1 MSNTVEIVVEG
12 KNDATRVFIEVEK
25 QAEVSARRAEA
36 EWSKSASSSS
46 TSVAKFGSEAERAGQ
61 RAERGLG
68 EGARK
73 GGKQADDE
81 MSKVAARTNAQF
93 SALTFAGLSFGLPAA
108 AAAGVAGTTA
118 ALGGLP
124 VIFGVIAGK
133 ILASNQQVAESF
145 TGLGNTVKNDV
156 TAMTDVMVGPALQ
169 ASDELTASFKRME
182 PAINTAMVTS
192 AGYVQYFTKAVT
204 GLAENA
210 MPGVVVAVKSA
221 VPVLQ
226 SLDDFSVQAGAGVS
240 QMFVNMSRGSSDAA
254 AGLTTLGGTVRNLL
268 SFTGNLVANLASN
281 HQELGLLDTSLSQ
294 VEHALLAVTTSGSGA
309 IGFLHGFGAAGTG
322 TLTILNGLLTAVSAL
337 PPQVTQFG
345 GAFTASAMILQKF
358 GVDATKSFDGLG
370 ERIKN
375 AKGAGETFKTTIS
388 GLAQGVLSPATL
400 ATAGLSIALWGLG
413 EAQQKAAARAQEHAS
428 SVTALT
434 DAIRKDKGVISDASM
449 ETIAHSLAQKNA
461 AANLDVTGV
470 SFGKATVAASG
481 NAAAMAEVT
490 DRTNEWIQAAGTRV
504 GAAQKDIDIIK
515 SANGLLLQQ
524 GGAYSELNPIMQ
536 AAGKSQN
543 DINQAN
549 EAFSNVMARLGP
561 QQAASL
567 QAMLN
572 GTGAVGEQA
581 RAVREAYDAY
591 QLQEQGLTNL
601 SEAQIKARDA
611 TSEHTQSIYE
621 QVNASLG
628 LRGAQLNSA
637 QALEE
642 YNKALK
648 SGKEDEKAQSLL
660 HLEEAW
666 QAELTAVQKNTAEHS
681 AATTEA
687 GRNAEGLAA
696 MNARAVQLANTF
708 QGPLPASLAE
718 TIGRMSATEAKAA
731 GVTIAI
737 DGTGNAVYRLPNGK
751 FVNITTSA
759 DQAAAKVEN
768 LRAQMAALRN
778 RELTIT
784 VNTFYGTAGQGS
796 SLTGPRVARA
806 MGGPIGHAAE
816 GGARSGLTL
825 VGEHGPELV
834 RLPVGSF
841 VNPAGTSSSRQG
853 PDSPGKPAE
862 VRLAVDLTGAETGL
876 LDWLRDRIRVNGG
889 DVQLVLGVN

>member
-1 MSNTVEIVVEG
+1 MSNTVEIIVEG
-12 KNDATRVFIEVEK
+12 KNDATRVFVEVEK
-25 QAEVSARRAEA
+25 SAEASARRAEA
-36 EWSKSASSSS
+36 EWSKSASASS
-46 TSVAKFGSEAERAGQ
+46 TSVAKFGTEAEKAGQ
-61 RAERGLG
+61 KAESGLRD
-68 EGARK
+68 GARK
-73 GGKQADDE
+73 GGKAADDE

-93 SALTFAGLSFGLPAA
+93 SAMTWAGLQFGLPAA
-108 AAAGVAGTTA
+108 AAAGVGGTA
-118 ALGGLP
+118 AILGGLP
-124 VIFGVIAGK
+124 ILFGVIAGK
-133 ILASNQQVAESF
+133 MLASNQQVSDSF
-145 TGLGNTVKNDV
+145 INLGNTVQRDV
-156 TAMTDVMVGPALQ
+156 GSMVDVMAGPALQ
-169 ASDELTASFKRME
+169 ASTTLGEGFKRME
-182 PAINTAMVTS
+182 PEINTAMIAS
-192 AGYVQYFTKAVT
+192 AGYVDYFAKAAT

-221 VPVLQ
+221 LPVMQ
-226 SLDDFSVQAGAGVS
+226 SLDTLSVQAGAGVS
-240 QMFVNMSRGSSDAA
+240 QMLINTSRGSNDAA
-254 AGLTTLGGTVRNLL
+254 AGLTTLSGSIRNVLA
-268 SFTGNLVANLASN
+268 FAGNLVANLAAN
-281 HQELGLLDTSLSQ
+281 HNELGLLDTSLTQ
-294 VEHALLAVTTSGSGA
+294 VEHALLMVTASGSGA

-322 TLTILNGLLTAVSAL
+322 ALTVLNGLLTVASAL
-337 PPQVTQFG
+337 PPQITQFG
-345 GAFTASAMILQKF
+345 GSFTASAMILKKF
-358 GVDATKSFDGLG
+358 GVDATASFDGLG
-370 ERIKN
+370 DRIKK
-375 AKGAGETFKTTIS
+375 AEGVGGTFKATMS

-428 SVTALT
+428 SVTQLT

-449 ETIAHSLAQKNA
+449 ETIAHSLAQKNT
-461 AANLDVTGV
+461 AANLDMTGL

-481 NAAAMAEVT
+481 NAQAMREVT
-490 DRTNEWIQAAGTRV
+490 DQTNHWIQV
-504 GAAQKDIDIIK
+504 NAQKAGASQHDIDLIK
-515 SANGLLLQQ
+515 GANQLLAQQ
-524 GGAYSELNPIMQ
+524 GGAYSELNPIMK
-536 AAGKSQN
+536 AAGQSQ
-543 DINQAN
+543 DQITQSNQ
-549 EAFSNVMARLGP
+549 AFSNVMARLGP
-561 QQAASL
+561 QQAANL

-628 LRGAQLNSA
+628 LRGAQMNSA

-648 SGKEDEKAQSLL
+648 GGDEQKKAQDLL

-666 QAELTAVQKNTAEHS
+666 QAELTAVQKSTTEHS
-681 AATTEA
+681 TATTEA

-696 MNARAVQLANTF
+696 MNARAVQLASTF

-759 DQAAAKVEN
+759 DQAAARVES
-768 LRAQMAALRN
+768 LRDQINALHN
-778 RELTIT
+778 RELSIVVT
-784 VNTFYGTAGQGS
+784 TFYGTAGQGA

-825 VGEHGPELV
+825 VGENGPELV
-834 RLPVGSF
+834 RLPVGSM
-841 VNPAGTSSSRQG
+841 VNPAGASSTQWGGGGSSGVQ
-853 PDSPGKPAE
+853 E
-862 VRLAVDLTGAETGL
+862 VRLAVDLSGADAGL
-876 LDWLRDRIRVNGG
+876 LDWLKDRIRVNGG